1 MINIDQS
8 QLPTTNTQPNQA
20 VQMTG
25 LPNPTGST
33 EPPIVVPPSSK
44 KPLKKNQ
51 LSKTILAVVGLFAFA
66 IVAGSAVLISQKQ
79 QASKESVSPTAP
91 ESKPKAYVEKP
102 ASCTLSFVVAAPT
115 PTPSEGPSPTPSES
129 PTPTPSEG
137 PSPTPTDGPSPT
149 PTLTPTEGPSPTPTE
164 GPSPTPTEGPSP
176 TPTEGPSPTP
186 TEGPSP
192 TPTEGPSPTPTRGP
206 SPTPT
211 DVPQAT
217 PTTTIV
223 YVTSTPA
230 PTLPPGVTP
239 NPTTPSEPNTYTIVT
254 TVNCNDSCT
263 RNSDCTN
270 PSHICYGADQ
280 NGNGGRCRLDAN
292 PESSSCQLKNGQT
305 IAVVRTIPT
314 QKPDAPKVLP
324 TAGPEDWGKYLR
336 VGLGALGIGAL
347 LLLFL

>member
-8 QLPTTNTQPNQA
+8 QLPTTNTQPSEA
-20 VQMTG
+20 IQMTG
-25 LPNPTGST
+25 LPNPTGSS

-44 KPLKKNQ
+44 KPIKKNQ
-51 LSKTILAVVGLFAFA
+51 FSKTVLAIIGLLAFA

-79 QASKESVSPTAP
+79 QASNESVSPTAP
-91 ESKPKAYVEKP
+91 ESKPQAYVEKP
-102 ASCTLSFVVAAPT
+102 ASCTLSFVVLAPSPT
-115 PTPSEGPSPTPSES
+115 PTNGPSPTPTEVVTPS
-129 PTPTPSEG
+129 PTPTDG

-149 PTLTPTEGPSPTPTE
+149 PTDGPSPTPTEEVTPTPTQEPSPTPTQEPSPTPTE
-164 GPSPTPTEGPSP
+164 GPSPTPT
-176 TPTEGPSPTP
+176 T
-186 TEGPSP
+186 
-192 TPTEGPSPTPTRGP
+192 GP

-211 DVPQAT
+211 DVPVAT
-217 PTTTIV
+217 PTTTVV
-223 YVTSTPA
+223 YVTATPA

-239 NPTTPSEPNTYTIVT
+239 NPTSPSEPNTYTIVT
-254 TVNCNDSCT
+254 TVNCNDNCT

-292 PESSSCQLKNGQT
+292 PESTSCQLKNGQT

-314 QKPDAPKVLP
+314 QKPDAPVTLP
-324 TAGPEDWGKYLR
+324 VAGPEDWGKYLR

>member
-8 QLPTTNTQPNQA
+8 QLPTTNSQPNTA

-33 EPPIVVPPSSK
+33 EPPIVVPPSPK
-44 KPLKKNQ
+44 KPVHKSQ
-51 LSKTILAVVGLFAFA
+51 LPKLVLAVVGLLAFA
-66 IVAGSAVLISQKQ
+66 VVAGSAILISQKQ

-91 ESKPKAYVEKP
+91 ESKPQAYVERP
-102 ASCTLSFVVAAPT
+102 ASCTLSFVVA
-115 PTPSEGPSPTPSES
+115 S
-129 PTPTPSEG
+129 PTPTPTPTTEVT
-137 PSPTPTDGPSPT
+137 PTATPTPTDGPSPT
-149 PTLTPTEGPSPTPTE
+149 PTPTPTDGPSLTPTATPTPTDGPSPTPTATPTPTD
-164 GPSPTPTEGPSP
+164 GPSPTPTATPTDGPSP
-176 TPTEGPSPTP
+176 TPTN
-186 TEGPSP
+186 
-192 TPTEGPSPTPTRGP
+192 
-206 SPTPT
+206 
-211 DVPQAT
+211 VPEAT
-217 PTTTIV
+217 PTNTIV

-239 NPTTPSEPNTYTIVT
+239 NPTSPSEPNTYTIVT

-280 NGNGGRCRLDAN
+280 NGEGGRCRLDAN
-292 PESSSCQLKNGQT
+292 PESTSCQLKNGQT

-314 QKPDAPKVLP
+314 QKPDAPTVLP